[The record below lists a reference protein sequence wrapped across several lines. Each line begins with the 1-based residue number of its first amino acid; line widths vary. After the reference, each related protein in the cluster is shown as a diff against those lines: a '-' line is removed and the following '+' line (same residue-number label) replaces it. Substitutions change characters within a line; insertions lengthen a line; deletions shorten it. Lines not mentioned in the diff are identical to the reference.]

1 MKLKYKYNNTWV
13 EASSLNIK
21 TSELPTYEGEY
32 EATPKVYE
40 NKTLQTKNH
49 SMKDDIL
56 IRKIPQSEVSNL
68 SNGTT
73 LIIGEESL
81 NG

>member
-1 MKLKYKYNNTWV
+1 MKLKYKHNNTWV
-13 EASSLNIK
+13 EASTLNIK
-21 TSELPTYEGEY
+21 TYELPTYEGEY
-32 EATPKVYE
+32 EVTPKVYE

-49 SMKDDIL
+49 SMKNDIL
-56 IRKIPQSEVSNL
+56 IRKIPQAEVSNL

>member
-1 MKLKYKYNNTWV
+1 MKLKYKHNNTWV
-13 EASSLNIK
+13 EASTLNIK

-32 EATPKVYE
+32 EVTPKVYE

-49 SMKDDIL
+49 SMKNDIL
-56 IRKIPQSEVSNL
+56 IRKIPQAEVSNL

>member
-1 MKLKYKYNNTWV
+1 MKLKYKHNNTWV
-13 EASSLNIK
+13 DASTLNIK

-32 EATPKVYE
+32 EVTPKVYE

-49 SMKDDIL
+49 SMKNNIL

>member
-1 MKLKYKYNNTWV
+1 MKLKYKNNNKWE
-13 EASSLNIK
+13 EASTLNIK

-32 EATPKVYE
+32 EVTPKVYE
-40 NKTLQTKNH
+40 SKTLQTKNH

-56 IRKIPQSEVSNL
+56 IKKIPQYEVTNPSE
-68 SNGTT
+68 GYT

>member
-13 EASSLNIK
+13 EASGLNIK
-21 TSELPTYEGEY
+21 TSELPTYTGEY
-32 EATPKVYE
+32 EVTPKVYE

-49 SMKDDIL
+49 SMKNDIL
-56 IRKIPQSEVSNL
+56 VKKIPQAEVSNL
-68 SNGTT
+68 ANGTT

-81 NG
+81 NA

>member
-1 MKLKYKYNNTWV
+1 MKLKYKYNSTWV
-13 EASSLNIK
+13 EASMLNIK
-21 TSELPTYEGEY
+21 ASELPTYEGEY
-32 EATPKVYE
+32 ELTPKVYE

-49 SMKDDIL
+49 SMKDDITVK
-56 IRKIPQSEVSNL
+56 KIPQFEVSNDFG
-68 SNGTT
+68 NT

>member
-32 EATPKVYE
+32 EVTPKVYE

-49 SMKDDIL
+49 SMKNDIL

-81 NG
+81 NA

>member
-1 MKLKYKYNNTWV
+1 MKLKYKYNNTWL
-13 EASSLNIK
+13 EASMLNIK
-21 TSELPTYEGEY
+21 ASELPTYEGEY
-32 EATPKVYE
+32 EVTPKVYE

-49 SMKDDIL
+49 SMKNDIL

-68 SNGTT
+68 SNGYT

>member
-21 TSELPTYEGEY
+21 TSELPPYEGEY
-32 EATPKVYE
+32 EVTPKVYE

>member
-1 MKLKYKYNNTWV
+1 MKLKYKQNNTWV
-13 EASSLNIK
+13 EASTLNIK

-32 EATPKVYE
+32 EVTPKVYE
-40 NKTLQTKNH
+40 NKTPQTKNH
-49 SMKDDIL
+49 SMKDDIT
-56 IRKIPQSEVSNL
+56 IKKIPQYEVSNPD
-68 SNGTT
+68 GYT

>member
-13 EASSLNIK
+13 EASTLNIK

-32 EATPKVYE
+32 EVTPKVYE

>member
-1 MKLKYKYNNTWV
+1 M
-13 EASSLNIK
+13 
-21 TSELPTYEGEY
+21 
-32 EATPKVYE
+32 TPKVYE

-56 IRKIPQSEVSNL
+56 VKKIPQAEVSNIAE
-68 SNGTT
+68 GYT
-73 LIIGEESL
+73 LIIGEENL

>member
-1 MKLKYKYNNTWV
+1 MKLKYKHNNTWV
-13 EASSLNIK
+13 AASTLNIK

-32 EATPKVYE
+32 EVTPKVYE

-49 SMKDDIL
+49 SMKNDIL

>member
-21 TSELPTYEGEY
+21 TSELPTYTGEY
-32 EATPKVYE
+32 EVTPKAYE

-49 SMKDDIL
+49 SMNDDIL
-56 IRKIPQSEVSNL
+56 VKKIPQAEVSNIAE
-68 SNGTT
+68 GYT

>member
-32 EATPKVYE
+32 EVTPKVYE

-81 NG
+81 NA

>member
-13 EASSLNIK
+13 ESSTLNIK

-32 EATPKVYE
+32 EVTPKVYE

-49 SMKDDIL
+49 SMKDNITVK
-56 IRKIPQSEVSNL
+56 KIPQYEVSND
-68 SNGTT
+68 NGYT

-81 NG
+81 NA

>member
-13 EASSLNIK
+13 EASSLSIK
-21 TSELPTYEGEY
+21 TSELPTYTGEY
-32 EATPKVYE
+32 EVTPKVHE
-40 NKTLQTKNH
+40 NKTLQTRNH

-56 IRKIPQSEVSNL
+56 VKKIPQAEVSNIAE
-68 SNGTT
+68 GYT

-81 NG
+81 NA

>member
-1 MKLKYKYNNTWV
+1 MKLKYKHNNTWV
-13 EASSLNIK
+13 EASTLNIK
-21 TSELPTYEGEY
+21 TSELPAYEGEY
-32 EATPKVYE
+32 EVTPKVYE

>member
-1 MKLKYKYNNTWV
+1 MKLKYKHNNTWV
-13 EASSLNIK
+13 EASTLNIK

-32 EATPKVYE
+32 EVTSKVYE
-40 NKTLQTKNH
+40 SKTLQTKNH

-56 IRKIPQSEVSNL
+56 INKIPQFEVSNPE
-68 SNGTT
+68 GYT

>member
-32 EATPKVYE
+32 EVIPKVYE

>member
-21 TSELPTYEGEY
+21 TSEFPTYTGEH
-32 EATPKVYE
+32 EVTPKVYE

>member
-1 MKLKYKYNNTWV
+1 MKFKYKYNNTWV
-13 EASSLNIK
+13 EASTLNIK

-32 EATPKVYE
+32 EVTPKVYE

-49 SMKDDIL
+49 SMKDNITVK
-56 IRKIPQSEVSNL
+56 KIPQYEVSND
-68 SNGTT
+68 NGYT

-81 NG
+81 NA

>member
-1 MKLKYKYNNTWV
+1 MRLKYKYNNVWE
-13 EASSLNIK
+13 EASTLNIK
-21 TSELPTYEGEY
+21 TSELPTYTGEY
-32 EATPKVYE
+32 EVTPKVYE

-56 IRKIPQSEVSNL
+56 IRKIPQSEVSNIAE
-68 SNGTT
+68 GYT

-81 NG
+81 NA

>member
-21 TSELPTYEGEY
+21 TSELPTYTGEY
-32 EATPKVYE
+32 EVTPKVYE
-40 NKTLQTKNH
+40 NKTLQTKSH
-49 SMKDDIL
+49 SMKDDVL
-56 IRKIPQSEVSNL
+56 VKKIPQAEVSNIAE
-68 SNGTT
+68 GYT

-81 NG
+81 NA

>member
-1 MKLKYKYNNTWV
+1 MKLKYKHNNTWV
-13 EASSLNIK
+13 EASTLNIK

-32 EATPKVYE
+32 EVTPKVYE

-49 SMKDDIL
+49 SMKNDIL

>member
-13 EASSLNIK
+13 EASMLNIK
-21 TSELPTYEGEY
+21 ASELPTYTGEY
-32 EATPKVYE
+32 ELTPKVYE

-49 SMKDDIL
+49 SMKDDITVK
-56 IRKIPQSEVSNL
+56 KIPQFEVSNDFG
-68 SNGTT
+68 NT

>member
-13 EASSLNIK
+13 EASTLNIK

-32 EATPKVYE
+32 EVTPKVYE
-40 NKTLQTKNH
+40 NKTLQTKNR

-56 IRKIPQSEVSNL
+56 VKKIPQAEVSNIAE
-68 SNGTT
+68 GYT

>member
-1 MKLKYKYNNTWV
+1 MKLKYKQNNTWV
-13 EASSLNIK
+13 EASTLNIK

-32 EATPKVYE
+32 EVTPKVYE

-49 SMKDDIL
+49 SMKDDIT
-56 IRKIPQSEVSNL
+56 IKKIPQYEVSNPD
-68 SNGTT
+68 GYT

>member
-32 EATPKVYE
+32 EVTPKVYE

-56 IRKIPQSEVSNL
+56 IRKIPQTEVSNL

>member
-1 MKLKYKYNNTWV
+1 MKLKYKHNNIWV
-13 EASSLNIK
+13 EASTLNIK

-32 EATPKVYE
+32 EVTPKVYE

>member
-1 MKLKYKYNNTWV
+1 MKLKYKHNNIWV
-13 EASSLNIK
+13 EASTLNIK

-32 EATPKVYE
+32 EVTPKVYE

-73 LIIGEESL
+73 IIIGEESL